1 MNWLTRLKEV
11 GHTPAIALQNPQKA
25 PFAGFV
31 GSNQTHLRKSESVSD
46 IETARLALFT
56 DRGLSLNDA
65 QISVGR
71 LRTRDRERDDRRLC
85 LECRHLSG
93 GPGGWQCS
101 QWRMLNVRS
110 TAVPADLALLLL
122 QRCKAFKPRL

>member
-1 MNWLTRLKEV
+1 MNWLMRLKKV
-11 GHTPAIALQNPQKA
+11 GHTPVIALQNFQKV
-25 PFAGFV
+25 PSAGFV
-31 GSNQTHLRKSESVSD
+31 GGRQTLPRKSESGSD

-85 LECRHLSG
+85 LECRYLSG
-93 GPGGWQCS
+93 GPGAWQCS
-101 QWRMLNVRS
+101 QWQMLNVRS
-110 TAVPADLALLLL
+110 PALPADLVLLLL

>member
-1 MNWLTRLKEV
+1 MNWLTRLKKM
-11 GHTPAIALQNPQKA
+11 GHTPVTSLQNPQKA

-31 GSNQTHLRKSESVSD
+31 GSSQAVPRKSESVSN

-56 DRGLSLNDA
+56 DRGLRLNEA

-71 LRTRDRERDDRRLC
+71 LRTRDRECDDRRLC

-93 GPGGWQCS
+93 GPGAWQCS
-101 QWRMLNVRS
+101 QWRMLKVRS
-110 TAVPADLALLLL
+110 PAVPTDLALLLL